1 MNGYKAVYIISKLKG
16 KSLKS
21 IESELGLT
29 RNSIS
34 SGAASGSAPNTAR
47 LAKMIGTCGYR
58 LVAVPDDVVLPDD
71 SFIID

>member
-1 MNGYKAVYIISKLKG
+1 MNGYDAVYSVAMMKRKTI
-16 KSLKS
+16 KS

-34 SGAASGSAPNTAR
+34 SGRGSGSAPSSSR
-47 LAKMIGTCGYR
+47 LSKMLGTCGYK
-58 LVAVPDDVVLPDD
+58 LVAVPEDTVINSD